1 MFGTLS
7 LSYDYQKT
15 NNLIQKFLN
24 WKVDHNGRVGG
35 VFCAGDVRLFC
46 RSNSIIIPSRYEIR
60 WINIRINDAL
70 ANGIE
75 GFELIE
81 IKGAM
86 GKGANV
92 KWCLDVQKPKPNG
105 VFDSRRDR
113 SKFTVRGS

>member
-1 MFGTLS
+1 MS

-15 NNLIQKFLN
+15 NNLIQKFLT
-24 WKVDHNGRVGG
+24 WKVDHKGRVNG

-46 RSNSIIIPSRYEIR
+46 RSSSIIIPSKYEIR
-60 WINIRINDAL
+60 WINIRIVDAL

-75 GFELIE
+75 GFDLAE

-92 KWCLDVQKPKPNG
+92 KWCLNVQAIPI
-105 VFDSRRDR
+105 R
-113 SKFTVRGS
+113 SNAGSNVNRSIRAVRGG